1 MEVTLVLFD
10 ILKKISYLCFME
22 KYYIVPA
29 EIFESNF
36 PEEYEDLLLEGDVS
50 AFYTNVDIKKIAEVL
65 NKEE

>member
-1 MEVTLVLFD
+1 
-10 ILKKISYLCFME
+10 ME